1 MDGTHKELKE
11 DISKI
16 KDWWTTQLMLM
27 YWILN
32 TVEFSSCS
40 IVAYMKNAKD
50 MQDDINERFSVMN
63 EPRIQQLKSELT

>member
-50 MQDDINERFSVMN
+50 M
-63 EPRIQQLKSELT
+63 